1 MILQQVRNF
10 ESLQKLVIFIFA
22 SISVGVIVAI

>member
-1 MILQQVRNF
+1 MILQQVKNF
-10 ESLQKLVIFIFA
+10 ESLQKLVISIFA